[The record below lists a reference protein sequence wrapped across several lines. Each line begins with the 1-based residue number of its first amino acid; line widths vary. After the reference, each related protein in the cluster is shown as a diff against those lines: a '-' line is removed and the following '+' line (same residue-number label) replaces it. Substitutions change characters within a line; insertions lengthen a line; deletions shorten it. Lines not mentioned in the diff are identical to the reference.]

1 MRVNVSASGCL
12 CWHTGGCH
20 SLPWMQWLPQRPP
33 QAVTDPEAAPVVLQQ
48 PPQLEAAP
56 GCHGAFAN
64 FVSVPASDSMNSVS
78 ARSPETWSVCFPV
91 LQGRALCFPAS
102 LFKDRLNTKS
112 SRVTLVRLPWDFCP
126 VFWIWWQQHLRKS
139 LLLCSVSSSSNKS
152 QQMSVNWDQL
162 LDFWKRT
169 TLIPSQTIGC
179 DSTNIIF
186 SLSTDRF
193 LV

>member
-56 GCHGAFAN
+56 GCHRAFAN

-102 LFKDRLNTKS
+102 LFKDSLNTKS
-112 SRVTLVRLPWDFCP
+112 SRVTLSDFLET
-126 VFWIWWQQHLRKS
+126 FALYFEFDGNNIWEKVCYCVAS
-139 LLLCSVSSSSNKS
+139 PLLLTKVSKCLWTEIS
-152 QQMSVNWDQL
+152 
-162 LDFWKRT
+162 
-169 TLIPSQTIGC
+169 C
-179 DSTNIIF
+179 
-186 SLSTDRF
+186 
-193 LV
+193 